1 MVIQSYNFNIM
12 QNIFKSLIK
21 IIYVVILPI
30 AFIVSSYFILNK
42 FEVST
47 GLLVG
52 ITLIG
57 AALIA
62 NAVMYLVFMSKVK
75 MLPKATIDIVPI
87 FGFAF
92 GVDPH
97 DNPDKISWLLLIPF
111 VSIEFTSKR

>member
-12 QNIFKSLIK
+12 QNIFRSLIK

-97 DNPDKISWLLLIPF
+97 ENPDKISKLVLERISAWSPA
-111 VSIEFTSKR
+111 RRN